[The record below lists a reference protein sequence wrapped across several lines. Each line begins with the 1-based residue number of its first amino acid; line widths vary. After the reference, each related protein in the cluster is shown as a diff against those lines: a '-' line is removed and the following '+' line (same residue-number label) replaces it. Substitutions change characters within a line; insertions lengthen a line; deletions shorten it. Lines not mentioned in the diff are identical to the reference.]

1 MESEGIMEWI
11 KIINPIRCS
20 SSEAWEGKDTS
31 VEAHYSCTE
40 AIAGSDPLIKT
51 IMNKIEEISK
61 LDQVTNENLIEDIW
75 LLFENMTL
83 QEQQRESNDLIK
95 TFAIINELHGKR
107 ESDIADKPDCI
118 DIGNCPNDGNCPMHY
133 RKIVLQLKL
142 IQLGYYGP
150 SEATAGLYLA
160 NHKEKFGAYFTNSLN
175 NRWPSQPLNYHPNQE
190 EEILNGF
197 MVKLTEAV
205 SNFTNDIHN
214 RLEHKSFELK
224 NISILDLPAFGSRL
238 SHLNQ
243 SSTNAPNWPMEV
255 NFAILKKYKYN
266 RTELSTAFRSYKE
279 LIQLWATYMDFILE
293 DETSQLRRKFPPDI
307 AEFPS
312 NPFDFTRYI
321 EHDYLTFLQVY
332 MHSYAIVT
340 DNPKMNLVWQKTA
353 ERIFGDT
360 LDKRIVHGNGL
371 FDKLFLD
378 CSFKRQFM
386 MAGEPLAGNCDMFQ
400 QSLTS
405 NGLCFSFNT
414 NSTPSSIWSDSFSLA
429 KAVEEMGAIK
439 PRNFL
444 NFAGAGANEGK
455 YNNKEVLENSC
466 CLTNDSCFLH
476 EVEKFLINS
485 P

>member
-107 ESDIADKPDCI
+107 ESDIANKPDCI
-118 DIGNCPNDGNCPMHY
+118 DIGNCPNDGNCPIHY

-150 SEATAGLYLA
+150 SQATAGLYLA
-160 NHKEKFGAYFTNSLN
+160 KYKKKLGEYFTSSPSKRWPNQPLSYNPNHEEELLN
-175 NRWPSQPLNYHPNQE
+175 NYM
-190 EEILNGF
+190 I
-197 MVKLTEAV
+197 KLTEAV
-205 SNFTNDIHN
+205 SNFTNEIHN
-214 RLEHKSFELK
+214 GLQHKNSKLK

-243 SSTNAPNWPMEV
+243 YGTSRPNWPIEV
-255 NFAILKKYKYN
+255 NFAILKTYKHN
-266 RTELSTAFRSYKE
+266 RTELGKAFRTYKE
-279 LIQLWATYMDFILE
+279 LFQWWATYMDNILK
-293 DETSQLRRKFPPDI
+293 DKDSPDI
-307 AEFPS
+307 AGIPS
-312 NPFDFTRYI
+312 NPFGFTKLIRDDF
-321 EHDYLTFLQVY
+321 LTFLQVY
-332 MHSYAIVT
+332 IHSHPTAT
-340 DNPKMNLVWQKTA
+340 DNQKMNLVWQKAA
-353 ERIFGDT
+353 EKVFGAT
-360 LDKRIVHGNGL
+360 LDSGIVHGNGL
-371 FDKLFLD
+371 FDKLFLN
-378 CSFKRQFM
+378 CSFKGQFM
-386 MAGEPLAGNCDMFQ
+386 MAVEPLDRDCDLFQ
-400 QSLTS
+400 QSVTS

-414 NSTPSSIWSDSFSLA
+414 ETPSNIWSDSFSLA

-439 PRNFL
+439 PRKIL
-444 NFAGAGANEGK
+444 NFGGAGASEG
-455 YNNKEVLENSC
+455 EC
-466 CLTNDSCFLH
+466 
-476 EVEKFLINS
+476 I
-485 P
+485 